1 MSSTAWQPW
10 AAGAAAGSTMTL
22 IGHPFDTLKT
32 RMQTNNAY
40 ASTWACAR
48 QTVAAE
54 GLLAVYKG
62 LGPALATTCL
72 TSGLRFGVQVREISA
87 RKISAQCSANRR
99 RDAAICTLQPKI
111 RRSRREVEE
120 FATWSGSRRCCS
132 PRTFRREFGRHL
144 RRHLDCALQLSA
156 ALAGETIGIYDGES
170 FTVGAR
176 ATRAARARR
185 RMLALVRHE

>member
-72 TSGLRFGVQVREISA
+72 TSGLRFGVQVRENSA
-87 RKISAQCSANRR
+87 RN
-99 RDAAICTLQPKI
+99 
-111 RRSRREVEE
+111 
-120 FATWSGSRRCCS
+120 
-132 PRTFRREFGRHL
+132 L
-144 RRHLDCALQLSA
+144 RRAMQIAD
-156 ALAGETIGIYDGES
+156 
-170 FTVGAR
+170 
-176 ATRAARARR
+176 ATPRAAP
-185 RMLALVRHE
+185 

>member
-87 RKISAQCSANRR
+87 RKILHFSKTTKRVS
-99 RDAAICTLQPKI
+99 KF
-111 RRSRREVEE
+111 V
-120 FATWSGSRRCCS
+120 
-132 PRTFRREFGRHL
+132 
-144 RRHLDCALQLSA
+144 QLHV
-156 ALAGETIGIYDGES
+156 LPNPHS
-170 FTVGAR
+170 F
-176 ATRAARARR
+176 
-185 RMLALVRHE
+185 